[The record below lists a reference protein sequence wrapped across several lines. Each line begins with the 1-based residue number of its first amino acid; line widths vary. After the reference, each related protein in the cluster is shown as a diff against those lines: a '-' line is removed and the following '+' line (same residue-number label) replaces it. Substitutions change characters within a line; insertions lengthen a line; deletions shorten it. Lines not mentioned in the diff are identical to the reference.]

1 MKLHLT
7 GPHAYSSVHNEAS
20 LSLAGFLSAQ
30 GWTFVDSP
38 TEADV
43 ICAVEIPVNSLH
55 IPKIPSASSNRGLA
69 LIQEPYVVRPFHKRD
84 FYQGRFARFIELGRT
99 GEFGHQWPALYLHE
113 FSMYSRTPKLSRA
126 CLIASNK
133 LSFLP
138 GELYSLRRLVIDST
152 QDIDLYGQ
160 GWNSSKSTKL
170 KQLCFE
176 LYNSALALRAPSFRL
191 MALFFSRSPANFG
204 SVQDKLE
211 LNSRY
216 KVSVVIENSIEFMS
230 EKLLE
235 AISAGSIPVY
245 VGPKPSEFGIPDS
258 LTVWVDPSVESI
270 QDGISRALGMDYIA
284 WASLCSKW
292 ITESNI
298 QLWSLERYWAR
309 VHRELRDL
317 ASSLDAA

>member
-20 LSLAGFLSAQ
+20 LSLAGFLRAQ

-43 ICAVEIPVNSLH
+43 ICAVEIPVNSLQLPT
-55 IPKIPSASSNRGLA
+55 IPAASSNRGLA

-84 FYQGRFARFIELGRT
+84 FYQGRFARFIELGRA
-99 GEFGHQWPALYLHE
+99 GERGHQWPALYLHRFFE
-113 FSMYSRTPKLSRA
+113 YSKTSKLARA

-133 LSFLP
+133 VSLIP
-138 GELYSLRRLVIDST
+138 GELYSLRRLVIDTSP
-152 QDIDLYGQ
+152 DVDLYGQ
-160 GWNSSKSTKL
+160 GWNSSKTMKL

-176 LYNSALALRAPSFRL
+176 LYNSVLALRAPSLRPL
-191 MALFFSRSPANFG
+191 ALFFSRTPANFG
-204 SVQDKLE
+204 SVRDKLE
-211 LNSRY
+211 VNSRY

-245 VGPKPSEFGIPDS
+245 VGPKPSEFGIPDG
-258 LTVWVDPSVESI
+258 LTVWVEPNVESI
-270 QDGISRALGMDYIA
+270 QDGISRALGMDYSA
-284 WASLCSKW
+284 WASLCSEW

-309 VHRELRDL
+309 VHRELQEL
-317 ASSLDAA
+317 ASN